1 MTYQPLD
8 CGLYDFIEMVC
19 MQHYVLDVEML
30 DGQRVKARALTTKTS
45 ATKEEYLQL
54 ESPNLLQEVRLDMIS
69 AITVLDEGAGYQ
81 RKEFTS
87 STCTI

>member
-19 MQHYVLDVEML
+19 MRHNLLDVEML
-30 DGQRVKARALTTKTS
+30 DGQRIKARALTTKTS
-45 ATKEEYLQL
+45 ASKEEYLQL

-69 AITVLDEGAGYQ
+69 AITVMDEGAGYQ
-81 RKEFTS
+81 RKDFTIGS
-87 STCTI
+87 CAV